1 MSPFGLTASIGPVNP
16 VTAAWNIV
24 ARFDN
29 YDDAQRAVDRLSDNG
44 FPVEHLDI
52 VGTDL
57 QLVERV
63 TGRLTRARAAGA
75 GALSG
80 LWMGLLLGVLFGLF
94 TSGHAFI
101 GVVGIGLL
109 FGAAWGAVFGF
120 VAHSATGGRRDFSS
134 VRSLVAR
141 QYEVI
146 ARDGTV
152 DRARAMLGVTTP
164 DQQWPPQ
171 APQQQW
177 PPQAPQQQW
186 PPAEQHQQQV

>member
-1 MSPFGLTASIGPVNP
+1 MSPFGQLAPIGPVTP
-16 VTAAWNIV
+16 VAAAWNSV

-29 YDDAQRAVDRLSDNG
+29 YDDAQRAVDTLSDNG

-57 QLVERV
+57 QLIERV
-63 TGRLTRARAAGA
+63 TGRLTRGRAAAAGA
-75 GALSG
+75 MSG

-94 TSGHAFI
+94 TTGHRWLA
-101 GVVGIGLL
+101 VVGLGLL
-109 FGAAWGAVFGF
+109 FGALWGAVFGF

-152 DRARAMLGVTTP
+152 DRARSLLGVTVP
-164 DQQWPPQ
+164 DQQWP
-171 APQQQW
+171 QQPIQ
-177 PPQAPQQQW
+177 PAAQQ
-186 PPAEQHQQQV
+186 PV